1 MSITHLQLRE
11 KFANFWKSKNHIEI
25 PPIPLIPRDDPTT
38 LFTGS
43 GMQQLV
49 PYLLGEPSPLGKR
62 LYNIQRCLRA
72 QDIEEVGD
80 NRHDTFFEMMGNWSL
95 GDYFKKEQIDWFW
108 EFLTKELLIP
118 KEKLYVTVFSGD
130 KTNNLPADDESYEIW
145 KKLGIEENHIF
156 KYGPEKNWWSRAGV
170 PNNMPAGEPGGST
183 SEIFYEFIETPH
195 DKKFGDTCHPNC
207 ECGRFIEIGNCVFMR
222 YKKERDGTFSLL
234 PSQNVDFG
242 GGLERLIIALEN
254 QPDLFQTQI
263 FAPLIKTLSL
273 ECGKKYEEN
282 KFAMRIIADH
292 IKTAVF
298 LAREDIEPSNK
309 EQGYIM
315 RRLIR
320 RSVVKMRD
328 LNIIPSKIIPK
339 LCQDVF
345 DIYKIIYFKDK
356 DFTKI
361 ISSVL
366 KEANSFLKIIDKG
379 IKILQTQEKIDGK
392 SLFDLKQS
400 YGFPFEIAVELLK
413 KWGGNVDEIKLKLN
427 YDSALL
433 LHQNLSRSASVGKFK
448 GGLAD
453 NSVKTLKYHT
463 TTHLLHQALFDVL
476 GNEVRQEG
484 SNITGERL
492 RFDFYLSRK
501 PTEEEIK
508 KVESIINDKI
518 TKALPITSIII
529 PKEEALKLN
538 AKSFFREKYPDMVK
552 IYLIGGSTSSP
563 QDAYS
568 KEFCGGPH
576 VSNTKEIGEIKIFRW
591 KKIGSNQYRIYAK

>member
-1 MSITHLQLRE
+1 ML
-11 KFANFWKSKNHIEI
+11 
-25 PPIPLIPRDDPTT
+25 
-38 LFTGS
+38 
-43 GMQQLV
+43 
-49 PYLLGEPSPLGKR
+49 
-62 LYNIQRCLRA
+62 
-72 QDIEEVGD
+72 
-80 NRHDTFFEMMGNWSL
+80 GNWSL

-242 GGLERLIIALEN
+242 GGLERLIMALEN

>member
-1 MSITHLQLRE
+1 M
-11 KFANFWKSKNHIEI
+11 
-25 PPIPLIPRDDPTT
+25 
-38 LFTGS
+38 
-43 GMQQLV
+43 
-49 PYLLGEPSPLGKR
+49 
-62 LYNIQRCLRA
+62 
-72 QDIEEVGD
+72 
-80 NRHDTFFEMMGNWSL
+80 
-95 GDYFKKEQIDWFW
+95 
-108 EFLTKELLIP
+108 
-118 KEKLYVTVFSGD
+118 
-130 KTNNLPADDESYEIW
+130 
-145 KKLGIEENHIF
+145 
-156 KYGPEKNWWSRAGV
+156 
-170 PNNMPAGEPGGST
+170 
-183 SEIFYEFIETPH
+183 
-195 DKKFGDTCHPNC
+195 
-207 ECGRFIEIGNCVFMR
+207 
-222 YKKERDGTFSLL
+222 
-234 PSQNVDFG
+234 
-242 GGLERLIIALEN
+242 ALEN

>member
-1 MSITHLQLRE
+1 MLITHQQLRK
-11 KFANFWKSKNHIEI
+11 KFSNFWKSKNHIEI
-25 PPIPLIPRDDPTT
+25 PPIPLIPKDDPTT

-49 PYLLGEPSPLGKR
+49 PYLLGESSPLGKR

-95 GDYFKKEQIDWFW
+95 GDYFKKEQLNWLW

-118 KEKLYVTVFSGD
+118 QEKLYVSVFSGD
-130 KTNNLPADDESYEIW
+130 KENSLPSDNESFEIW
-145 KKLGIEENHIF
+145 KKMGISESHIY
-156 KYGPEKNWWSRAGV
+156 KYGPKTNWWSRAGV

-183 SEIFYEFIETPH
+183 SEVFYEFLDVPH
-195 DKKFGDTCHPNC
+195 NKKYGNSCHPNC

-222 YKKERDGTFSLL
+222 YKKEKNGSFSLL
-234 PSQNVDFG
+234 PSVNVDFG
-242 GGLERLIIALEN
+242 GGLERIIMAIEN
-254 QPDLFQTQI
+254 QIDLFQTQLYVSTI
-263 FAPLIKTLSL
+263 NIISKES
-273 ECGKKYEEN
+273 GMKYENN
-282 KFAMRIIADH
+282 KPAMRIIADH

-298 LAREDIEPSNK
+298 LAREEIKPSNK
-309 EQGYIM
+309 EQGYVM

-320 RSVVKMRD
+320 RAVVKM
-328 LNIIPSKIIPK
+328 LELKIVPLKIIPI
-339 LCQDVF
+339 LCQNVI
-345 DIYKIIYFKDK
+345 DIYKPVYFEKQDIN
-356 DFTKI
+356 KI
-361 ISSVL
+361 ILSISN
-366 KEANSFLKIIDKG
+366 EAYLFQKTVDKG
-379 IKILQTQEKIDGK
+379 IKILQTQKNIDGK
-392 SLFDLKQS
+392 SLFNLKQS
-400 YGFPFEIAVELLK
+400 FGFPFEIAVELLK
-413 KWGGNVDEIKLKLN
+413 KWGKEVNEVQLKTDFN
-427 YDSALL
+427 SAMVK
-433 LHQNLSRSASVGKFK
+433 HQSLSRSASAGKFK

-453 NSVKTLKYHT
+453 QSKQTLKYHT

-508 KVESIINDKI
+508 KVENIINNRIKESLPVTSKI
-518 TKALPITSIII
+518 LH
-529 PKEEALKLN
+529 KEEALKLN
-538 AKSFFREKYPDMVK
+538 AKSFFREKYPEMVK
-552 IYLIGGSTSSP
+552 VYFIGGSTSSP
-563 QDAYS
+563 QDTYS

-591 KKIGSNQYRIYAK
+591 EKIGSNLYRIYAK